1 MAISVDQ
8 TFLQA
13 KLKKQERQSVDFS
26 LKISVRNPKLGS
38 SSRSILSTSRRQSN
52 WSSNSSSSS
61 SSEAEN
67 DTKKNDNQ

>member
-13 KLKKQERQSVDFS
+13 KLKKQARQSVDFS

-38 SSRSILSTSRRQSN
+38 SSRSIATSRRQSN

-67 DTKKNDNQ
+67 DANKNDNQ